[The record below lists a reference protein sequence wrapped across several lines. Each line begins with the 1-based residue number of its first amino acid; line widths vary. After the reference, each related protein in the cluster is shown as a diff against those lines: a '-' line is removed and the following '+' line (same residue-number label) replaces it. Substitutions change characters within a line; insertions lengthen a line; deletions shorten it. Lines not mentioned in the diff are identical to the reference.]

1 VLVLDAGLVLVL
13 DAGLVLVLDAG
24 LVLVLDAGLVLV
36 VDAGLVSAMDADVVW
51 AMAMVKVL
59 VVGSD
64 LEWELDVHCKLVLV
78 RVMVRESHTHRRR
91 WHRNKV

>member
-1 VLVLDAGLVLVL
+1 MVSKNWEPPESDAQPDGVLVLDAGLVLVL
-13 DAGLVLVLDAG
+13 DAGLVLVLDAW
-24 LVLVLDAGLVLV
+24 LVLV

-64 LEWELDVHCKLVLV
+64 VEWELDVHC
-78 RVMVRESHTHRRR
+78 
-91 WHRNKV
+91 

>member
-1 VLVLDAGLVLVL
+1 LVSKNWEAPESDAHPDGVLVLDARLVLVL

-24 LVLVLDAGLVLV
+24 LVW
-36 VDAGLVSAMDADVVW
+36 AMDADLVW

-64 LEWELDVHCKLVLV
+64 VEWELDVHC
-78 RVMVRESHTHRRR
+78 
-91 WHRNKV
+91 